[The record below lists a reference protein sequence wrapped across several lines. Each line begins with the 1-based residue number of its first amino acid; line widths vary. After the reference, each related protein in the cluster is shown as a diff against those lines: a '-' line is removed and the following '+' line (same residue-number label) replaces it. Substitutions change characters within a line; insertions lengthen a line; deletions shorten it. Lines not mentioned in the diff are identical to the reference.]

1 MPARFSTLNLK
12 PTPLLNLFS
21 SPSSLMKSARDTE
34 LFVKN
39 TVDISLKNDNFVELI
54 GSLDEIS
61 NRMCIVTDSAEC
73 IKRLHPERKWRMAA
87 ENSFNLICSLM
98 SELNSNKA
106 LSSHFIQL
114 ESKPRNLLDP
124 ETEAVIKSFKKDF
137 NNFNNI
143 SEEEKIKLIEYEHR
157 IDKIAIEFERFA
169 IGEKQSKSLALAS
182 LENLIRSRFVLA
194 KATNKC
200 NPLEILLEDKQ
211 LSTSDCVFKFLKNRW
226 NELIDGSEI
235 VLDRHVFEFTTLNR
249 IIEILCKLTREL
261 FDVEVKILK
270 DLDFAGNL
278 TFKLEVIRSNEQLGT
293 IQFDLWARKFKDK
306 QPVHYTNQ
314 CRKQKPKFQPAII
327 LISIWIEDFQRITW
341 HQSQSI
347 FHEYGH
353 ALHSVLSETK
363 YQVLSG
369 TRGPVDLAEI
379 PSTLFEFIHDSTDV
393 QNELKE
399 IGSKLIILPGKRFLN
414 EAQFQIQIA
423 ALDQLIHKIPPGPNG
438 WTRNLLHQVNKE
450 FPLTSSSSSSS
461 GGNRS
466 DDWHTEIGH
475 FSTYGGTYFA
485 YSFSKTISE
494 KIWKSIFRMN
504 CFNRQAGAIFQNEFL
519 AKGGTANLNFI
530 NDHD

>member
-1 MPARFSTLNLK
+1 MPVRFSTLNLK
-12 PTPLLNLFS
+12 TPPLFNIFS
-21 SPSSLMKSARDTE
+21 SPSSLIKSARDTK

-39 TVDISLKNDNFVELI
+39 AVDISLKTNNFVELI
-54 GSLDEIS
+54 ESLDEIS

-73 IKRLHPERKWRMAA
+73 IKRLHPERKWRIAA
-87 ENSFNLICSLM
+87 ENSFNITCSLM
-98 SELNSNKA
+98 SELNSNQT
-106 LSSHFIQL
+106 LSNHFIQL
-114 ESKPRNLLDP
+114 ESKPRNILDP

-137 NNFNNI
+137 NNFNEI
-143 SEEEKIKLIEYEHR
+143 SEEGKMKLIEYEHS
-157 IDKIAIEFERFA
+157 IDKMAIEFERFA
-169 IGEKQSKSLALAS
+169 SGEKQSKSKSLALAS

-194 KATNKC
+194 KAANKC

-211 LSTSDCVFKFLKNRW
+211 LSTSDCVFKFLKSRW
-226 NELIDGSEI
+226 NELKDESEI
-235 VLDRHVFEFTTLNR
+235 FLDRQVFEFTTLNR
-249 IIEILCKLTREL
+249 IIETLCKLTREL
-261 FDVEVKILK
+261 FGVEVKILK

-278 TFKLEVIRSNEQLGT
+278 TFKLEVIRNNEQLGT
-293 IQFDLWARKFKDK
+293 IHFDFGARKFKDK

-314 CRKQKPKFQPAII
+314 CRKHNHKSQPAII

-341 HQSQSI
+341 QQSQSI
-347 FHEYGH
+347 FHEFGH

-379 PSTLFEFIHDSTDV
+379 PSTLFELIHDSKDV

-399 IGSKLIILPGKRFLN
+399 IGSKLIIIPGKRFLN

-423 ALDQLIHKIPPGPNG
+423 TLDQLIHKIPPGPNG

-450 FPLTSSSSSSS
+450 FPLTSSSD
-461 GGNRS
+461 NKKRS
-466 DDWHTEIGH
+466 EDWHTEIGH

-485 YSFSKTISE
+485 YSFSKTIAE

-504 CFNRQAGAIFQNEFL
+504 CFNSQAGAIFQNEFL

-530 NDHD
+530 NDYN